1 MGFSYGISAL
11 SLCRPIKKHGM
22 ATASCG
28 GLNIFFDIDVTH
40 QGGAAF
46 ILIAEHSFC
55 PLNPFKTM
63 AYTINVNGTSY
74 TVDVSGDTPLLWV
87 LRDVLGLTG
96 TKYGCGIEVC
106 NACNVWIDGSPEK
119 SCHIPVKEVTQ
130 VKITT
135 IEGLSADGLSHP
147 LQKAWIAEQVPQC
160 GYCQSG
166 MIMRAAAMVRGGN
179 KPSDASIDAMPNICV
194 CGTYNRIK
202 KAIKRVA
209 NGEFK

>member
-1 MGFSYGISAL
+1 
-11 SLCRPIKKHGM
+11 
-22 ATASCG
+22 
-28 GLNIFFDIDVTH
+28 
-40 QGGAAF
+40 
-46 ILIAEHSFC
+46 
-55 PLNPFKTM
+55 M
-63 AYTINVNGTSY
+63 AYTIKVNGTSY
-74 TVDVSGDTPLLWV
+74 TVDVPGETPLLWV

-130 VKITT
+130 VNVTT
-135 IEGLSADGLSHP
+135 IEGLSADGQSHP

-166 MIMRAAAMVRGGN
+166 MIMRAAAMVRGGK

-209 NGEFK
+209 NGEFGSATATTTAATTTTTTTTTEGGRDRKGKKNKIKSTKPSNKKEED